1 MDVDIDIVIVFGNK
15 ALLNVRY
22 IIVNVRK
29 MLNNAISKIKQEK
42 LNLRKRIK
50 IDYNFVLVRNF

>member
-1 MDVDIDIVIVFGNK
+1 MFDNQVMDVDIDIVIVFGNK

-29 MLNNAISKIKQEK
+29 MLNNAISKIK
-42 LNLRKRIK
+42 
-50 IDYNFVLVRNF
+50 